1 MNWSNVK
8 MIFQREVRDQLRD
21 RRTLFMIAV
30 LPIFLYPLLGMSFF
44 QIAQFLREQPTR
56 VLVSG
61 LPKLDDFPPLVD
73 GDRFAAEWLADP
85 QQARLFQLSFA
96 AEDAAGEESSE
107 QVAERCREAVQHDQ
121 YEAIVVFPPDFATQ
135 LQRFR
140 TQLMDRTAE
149 SGQLVATAPSVPRPA
164 IYYSTANEKSQLA
177 FDRVSNI
184 LRGWSEAIGQQNLKD
199 SQLPLA
205 VAHPFELERQD
216 VSEITQRNAALW
228 SKILPFVLLVWALTG
243 AFYPAVDLCA
253 GEKERGTLETLLSSP
268 AKRSEIVTGKLLTV
282 MLFSMATSVLNL
294 VSMGITG
301 ALVISHLG
309 GDDPA
314 RAVGLPPILTSIWL
328 LIALV
333 PVAALFS
340 ALCLALAAFAR
351 SSKEGQYYLMPLV
364 LVTLPLVIL
373 PMGPGM
379 ELNLGN
385 SLIPLTGLVLLLRS
399 LLEGNYLPALPYIA
413 PVVGM
418 TLLCCLLAVRWAVEQ
433 FNKESVLFRESERLD
448 VTLWI
453 RHLLRD
459 RGDTPSIAEAIFCGV
474 LILLIRF
481 FMGFAL
487 PMPQSFAEFAVVA
500 VVTQL
505 VMIATPAVLMA
516 VMLTRSPRKTLLLR
530 LPRWWTLPAA
540 AALAVALHPAAKLL
554 QVVVEQL
561 YPTSQGVKDA
571 LNSALSGSIGWCPA
585 ILVIALAPA
594 ICEELAFRGFILS
607 GFRHLRSKWRAIA
620 FSSLMFGMTH
630 TVLQQS
636 IVTCIIGAVIAYVAI
651 QTGSILPAV
660 TFHFTH
666 NSLMLVAGELHESA
680 GFAKFIQPIADGTD
694 FIYSWWLFDFGLI
707 AAGVLL
713 LRFAALTRPK
723 PEIAESPIASAI
735 QTAAAVSGSNAGL
748 PCGG

>member
-1 MNWSNVK
+1 MNCSNVK
-8 MIFQREVRDQLRD
+8 LILQREVRDQLRD

-30 LPIFLYPLLGMSFF
+30 LPIVLYPLLGMSFF

-56 VLVSG
+56 VLISG
-61 LPKLDDFPPLVD
+61 LPKMDDLPPLVED
-73 GDRFAAEWLADP
+73 DHFAPQWLADP
-85 QQARLFQLSFA
+85 KQSRLFDLQFA
-96 AEDAAGEESSE
+96 ASD
-107 QVAERCREAVQHDQ
+107 READSASNVSLAEQFRLAVQNGE
-121 YEAIVVFPPDFATQ
+121 YETVVAFPPDFAEQ
-135 LQRFR
+135 LQKVRS
-140 TQLMDRTAE
+140 QLIDHDSKITADHPE
-149 SGQLVATAPSVPRPA
+149 GLSVPQPA
-164 IYYSTANEKSQLA
+164 VYFSTASEKSQLA

-184 LRGWSEAIGQQNLKD
+184 LRGWSEAIGKQNLED
-199 SQLPLA
+199 SQLPIS
-205 VAHPFELERQD
+205 VARPFDLQRED
-216 VSEITQRNAALW
+216 VSAATDRSAAMW
-228 SKILPFVLLVWALTG
+228 SKILPFVLLIWALTG

-268 AKRSEIVTGKLLTV
+268 AQRSEIVAGKLLTV

-294 VSMGITG
+294 ISMGITG

-309 GDDPA
+309 GGA
-314 RAVGLPPILTSIWL
+314 ANGMGLPSWPTLACL

-333 PVAALFS
+333 PVSALFS

-364 LVTLPLVIL
+364 LVILPLVIL

-399 LLEGNYLPALPYIA
+399 LLEGNYLAALPYVA
-413 PVVGM
+413 PVVGV

-448 VTLWI
+448 VGLWI
-453 RHLLRD
+453 RHLRRD
-459 RGDTPSIAEAIFCGV
+459 RRDTPSVAEAIFCGV

-487 PMPQSFAEFAVVA
+487 RMPQSFADFAVIA

-505 VMIATPAVLMA
+505 VMIATPAMLMA
-516 VMLTRSPRKTLLLR
+516 LLLTRNPRKTLLLR
-530 LPRWWTLPAA
+530 LPRWWTVPAA
-540 AALAVALHPAAKLL
+540 AVLAIALHPAVKLL
-554 QVVVEQL
+554 QVIVEQL

-571 LNSALSGSIGWCPA
+571 LESALGDAPSFWPA
-585 ILVIALAPA
+585 VLVIALVPA

-607 GFRHLRSKWRAIA
+607 GLQNLGSKWRAIVV
-620 FSSLMFGMTH
+620 SSLMFGATH

-636 IVTCIIGAVIAYVAI
+636 IITSAVGAIIAYVAV
-651 QTGSILPAV
+651 QSGSILPGMV
-660 TFHFTH
+660 FHFTH
-666 NSLMLVAGELHESA
+666 NSLMLVIGQYYKSETLSRY
-680 GFAKFIQPIADGTD
+680 IQPLSDGKD
-694 FIYSWWLFDFGLI
+694 FIYSWWLFDIGLI
-707 AAGVLL
+707 VAGVLL
-713 LRFAALTRPK
+713 VRFAGLTRPGAK
-723 PEIAESPIASAI
+723 TIGSPIDPTI
-735 QTAAAVSGSNAGL
+735 AAPALASGSTGGL